1 MTLFL
6 FFPFTDNSSFEK
18 KEKRPEMSYQR
29 QKLNFYDD
37 EKGGW
42 IPGMGDNK
50 PRPRKLFQML
60 KTFQIY

>member
-1 MTLFL
+1 
-6 FFPFTDNSSFEK
+6 
-18 KEKRPEMSYQR
+18 MSYQR

-50 PRPRKLFQML
+50 ARPRKLFQM
-60 KTFQIY
+60 FQIY